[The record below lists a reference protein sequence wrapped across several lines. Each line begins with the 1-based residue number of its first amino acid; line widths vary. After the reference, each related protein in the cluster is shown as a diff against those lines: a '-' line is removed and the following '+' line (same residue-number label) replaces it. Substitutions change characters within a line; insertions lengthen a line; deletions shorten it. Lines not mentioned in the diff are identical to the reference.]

1 MEEKNNYNEQEQPTE
16 KSLSVWGKVLSTSV
30 NLPFVKVNREEF
42 LTKEL
47 SKFCTPMEVMTAI
60 EDSPLGVLSKKEIDK
75 LANQCISYHLT
86 MVCGTSALMGLPG
99 GWWMAGTIPADITQ
113 FYGHILSLMQKL
125 IYLYGWPALTNVNN
139 QLDDESL
146 NIMTLFVG
154 VMMGNKVA
162 IEALTKVVT
171 QMSKNAG
178 TKISETV
185 IAHYAVKIAQWIGI
199 NMTKE
204 GFAKGVGKVIPLV
217 GAPISA
223 TITYY
228 TFRPMAR
235 RLKKHLDEL
244 YEMGKEHGKVRGLR
258 MIAAHSSLTFSTVR
272 KFWTLL
278 PRSHAMC

>member
-1 MEEKNNYNEQEQPTE
+1 MSKETEENKTE
-16 KSLSVWGKVLSTSV
+16 KGVSLWNGILSASLS
-30 NLPFVKVNREEF
+30 LPFVKVDRNEF

-47 SKFCTPMEVMTAI
+47 GKFCTPMELMTALENSPI
-60 EDSPLGVLSKKEIDK
+60 EVLTKKEIDK

-99 GWWMAGTIPADITQ
+99 GWWMAGTIPTDITQ
-113 FYGHILSLMQKL
+113 FYGHILALMQKL

-154 VMMGNKVA
+154 AMMGNKLAV
-162 IEALTKVVT
+162 EALAKVATSV
-171 QMSKNAG
+171 SKNAG
-178 TKISETV
+178 VKLSETIV
-185 IAHYAVKIAQWIGI
+185 AHYVIKIAQWIGMD
-199 NMTKE
+199 MTKE
-204 GFAKGVGKVIPLV
+204 TFAKGVGKVLPLV

-235 RLKKHLDEL
+235 RLKHHLDEL
-244 YEMGKEHGKVRGLR
+244 YDMGVEHGGK
-258 MIAAHSSLTFSTVR
+258 
-272 KFWTLL
+272 KQ
-278 PRSHAMC
+278 PE

>member
-1 MEEKNNYNEQEQPTE
+1 MEEKTVTLWN
-16 KSLSVWGKVLSTSV
+16 KVLSTCIG
-30 NLPFVKVNREEF
+30 LPFVKVDRGEF

-47 SKFCTPMEVMTAI
+47 SKFCTPAEVVVALQEGT
-60 EDSPLGVLSKKEIDK
+60 LGVLSKKEIDK

-99 GWWMAGTIPADITQ
+99 GWWMAGTIPTDLTQ

-125 IYLYGWPALTNVNN
+125 IYLYGWPALTNAND

-154 VMMGNKVA
+154 AMMGNKMAVEALNKVA
-162 IEALTKVVT
+162 IQAG
-171 QMSKNAG
+171 MNAG
-178 TKISETV
+178 VRLSETV
-185 IAHYAVKIAQWIGI
+185 VAQYVIKTAQWIGVC
-199 NMTKE
+199 MTKDS
-204 GFAKGVGKVIPLV
+204 FAKGVGKVLPLV

-244 YEMGKEHGKVRGLR
+244 YEMRMEHGKLK
-258 MIAAHSSLTFSTVR
+258 IEN
-272 KFWTLL
+272 
-278 PRSHAMC
+278 

>member
-1 MEEKNNYNEQEQPTE
+1 MSETNKENTTQGV
-16 KSLSVWGKVLSTSV
+16 SLWNRVLETSLR
-30 NLPFVKVNREEF
+30 LPYVKVNRDEF

-47 SKFCTPMEVMTAI
+47 SKFCTPMELMVALDET
-60 EDSPLGVLSKKEIDK
+60 PLKVLNKKEIDK

-99 GWWMAGTIPADITQ
+99 GWWMAGSIPADITQ
-113 FYGHILSLMQKL
+113 FYGHILCLMQKL
-125 IYLYGWPALTNVNN
+125 IYLYGWPSLTDVNK

-154 VMMGNKVA
+154 AMMGNKLA
-162 IEALTKVVT
+162 IEALTKVVG
-171 QMSKNAG
+171 QVSKNAG
-178 TKISETV
+178 IKISEGV
-185 IAHYAVKIAQWIGI
+185 MAHYVIKIAQWIGI

-204 GFAKGVGKVIPLV
+204 GFAKGVGKVLPLV

-244 YEMGKEHGKVRGLR
+244 YDMRH
-258 MIAAHSSLTFSTVR
+258 
-272 KFWTLL
+272 
-278 PRSHAMC
+278 

>member
-1 MEEKNNYNEQEQPTE
+1 MDIKMNNA
-16 KSLSVWGKVLSTSV
+16 KSVSLWNRVLSTSV
-30 NLPFVKVNREEF
+30 NLPFVKVNRDEF

-47 SKFCTPMEVMTAI
+47 SKFCTPMEVATALN
-60 EDSPLGVLSKKEIDK
+60 EGTLKVLSKKEIDK

-99 GWWMAGTIPADITQ
+99 GWWMAGTIPTDLTQ

-154 VMMGNKVA
+154 VMMGNKMA
-162 IEALTKVVT
+162 IDGIAKVV
-171 QMSKNAG
+171 SK
-178 TKISETV
+178 EYV
-185 IAHYAVKIAQWIGI
+185 EKIAQWIGV
-199 NMTKE
+199 NLTKE
-204 GFAKGVGKVIPLV
+204 GFAKGVGKVLPLV

-235 RLKKHLDEL
+235 RLKRHLDEL
-244 YEMGKEHGKVRGLR
+244 YEMGLEHKKQN
-258 MIAAHSSLTFSTVR
+258 F
-272 KFWTLL
+272 
-278 PRSHAMC
+278 

>member
-1 MEEKNNYNEQEQPTE
+1 MEENINPQPQPTE
-16 KSLSVWGKVLSTSV
+16 KSVSLWNKVLSTSLK
-30 NLPFVKVNREEF
+30 LPFVKVDREEF

-47 SKFCTPMEVMTAI
+47 SKFCTPMEVITALN
-60 EDSPLGVLSKKEIDK
+60 EGTLGVLNKKEIDK

-99 GWWMAGTIPADITQ
+99 GWWMAGTIPTDLTQ

-125 IYLYGWPALTNVNN
+125 IYLYGWPSLTDVNH

-154 VMMGNKVA
+154 VMMGNKMAVDT
-162 IEALTKVVT
+162 LNKVVVQVT
-171 QMSKNAG
+171 EKASVR
-178 TKISETV
+178 ISETV
-185 IAHYAVKIAQWIGI
+185 LAEYVVKVAQWIGVS
-199 NMTKE
+199 MTKE
-204 GFAKGVGKVIPLV
+204 SFAKGMGKVLPLV

-244 YEMGKEHGKVRGLR
+244 YEMGQEHKKQ
-258 MIAAHSSLTFSTVR
+258 IF
-272 KFWTLL
+272 
-278 PRSHAMC
+278 

>member
-1 MEEKNNYNEQEQPTE
+1 MSEKANESNQKLT
-16 KSLSVWGKVLSTSV
+16 LWNRVLSASV
-30 NLPFVKVNREEF
+30 KMPFVKVDRDEF

-47 SKFCTPMEVMTAI
+47 SKFCTPLEVITAI
-60 EDSPLGVLSKKEIDK
+60 NESPLQVLSKKEIDK
-75 LANQCISYHLT
+75 LANQCINYHLT
-86 MVCGTSALMGLPG
+86 MVSGTSALMGIPG
-99 GWWMAGTIPADITQ
+99 GWWMAGTIPTDLAQ
-113 FYGHILSLMQKL
+113 FYAHILSLMQKL
-125 IYLYGWPALTNVNN
+125 IYLYGWPPLTDVNH

-154 VMMGNKVA
+154 VAMGNKLAV
-162 IEALTKVVT
+162 EALGKVVS
-171 QMSKNAG
+171 QVSKSASI
-178 TKISETV
+178 KISETV
-185 IAHYAVKIAQWIGI
+185 MAQYAIKIAQWIGI

-244 YEMGKEHGKVRGLR
+244 YDMRHFPVTRIE
-258 MIAAHSSLTFSTVR
+258 
-272 KFWTLL
+272 
-278 PRSHAMC
+278 

>member
-1 MEEKNNYNEQEQPTE
+1 MAAVNKKHRSRMTEEKQE
-16 KSLSVWGKVLSTSV
+16 KSITLWNKVLETSLK
-30 NLPFVKVNREEF
+30 LPFVKVDRDEF

-47 SKFCTPMEVMTAI
+47 SKFCTPMELITALQ
-60 EDSPLGVLSKKEIDK
+60 DSPVQVLSKKEIDK

-99 GWWMAGTIPADITQ
+99 GWWMAGTIPTDITQ

-125 IYLYGWPALTNVNN
+125 IYFYGWPSLTDVNK

-146 NIMTLFVG
+146 KIMTLFVG
-154 VMMGNKVA
+154 AMMGNKLAV
-162 IEALTKVVT
+162 EALTKVVG
-171 QMSKNAG
+171 QVSKNAG
-178 TKISETV
+178 IKISEG
-185 IAHYAVKIAQWIGI
+185 IMAQYAIKIAQWIGI

-204 GFAKGVGKVIPLV
+204 SFAKGVGKVLPLV

-235 RLKKHLDEL
+235 RLKTHLDEL
-244 YEMGKEHGKVRGLR
+244 YDMRHGY
-258 MIAAHSSLTFSTVR
+258 
-272 KFWTLL
+272 
-278 PRSHAMC
+278 

>member
-1 MEEKNNYNEQEQPTE
+1 MSEETQE
-16 KSLSVWGKVLSTSV
+16 KSVTLWNKVLETSLK
-30 NLPFVKVNREEF
+30 LPFVNVNREEF

-47 SKFCTPMEVMTAI
+47 SKFCTPLEVITALD
-60 EDSPLGVLSKKEIDK
+60 DSPLRVLNKKEIDK
-75 LANQCISYHLT
+75 LANQCIKYHLT

-99 GWWMAGTIPADITQ
+99 GWWMAGSIPADITQ

-125 IYLYGWPALTNVNN
+125 IYLYGWPSLTNVNK

-154 VMMGNKVA
+154 AMMGNKLAV
-162 IEALTKVVT
+162 EALTKVVG
-171 QMSKNAG
+171 QVSKNAG
-178 TKISETV
+178 VKLSETLM
-185 IAHYAVKIAQWIGI
+185 AQYAIKIAQWIGV

-204 GFAKGVGKVIPLV
+204 SFAKGVGKVVPLV

-235 RLKKHLDEL
+235 RLKNHLDEL
-244 YEMGKEHGKVRGLR
+244 YEMRH
-258 MIAAHSSLTFSTVR
+258 
-272 KFWTLL
+272 
-278 PRSHAMC
+278 

>member
-1 MEEKNNYNEQEQPTE
+1 MATENNNNASQTNKET
-16 KSLSVWGKVLSTSV
+16 KSISLWNKVLSTSV
-30 NLPFVKVNREEF
+30 NLPLVKVDRDEF

-47 SKFCTPMEVMTAI
+47 SKFCTPMEVITALN
-60 EDSPLGVLSKKEIDK
+60 DSPLKVLSKKEIDK

-99 GWWMAGTIPADITQ
+99 GWWMAGTIPTDITQ
-113 FYGHILSLMQKL
+113 FYGHILALMQKL

-154 VMMGNKVA
+154 VMMGNKLAV
-162 IEALTKVVT
+162 EALAKVVT
-171 QMSKNAG
+171 QVSKNASV
-178 TKISETV
+178 KISETV
-185 IAHYAVKIAQWIGI
+185 LAQYTIKIAQWIGI

-204 GFAKGVGKVIPLV
+204 SFAKGMGKVLPLV

-244 YEMGKEHGKVRGLR
+244 YDMRHEEQ
-258 MIAAHSSLTFSTVR
+258 
-272 KFWTLL
+272 
-278 PRSHAMC
+278 

>member
-1 MEEKNNYNEQEQPTE
+1 MTEEKQE
-16 KSLSVWGKVLSTSV
+16 KSITLWNKVLETSLR
-30 NLPFVKVNREEF
+30 LPFVKVDRDEF

-47 SKFCTPMEVMTAI
+47 SKVCTPMEVMTALQ
-60 EDSPLGVLSKKEIDK
+60 ESPVLVLSKKEIDK

-99 GWWMAGTIPADITQ
+99 GWWMAGTIPTDITQ

-125 IYLYGWPALTNVNN
+125 IYLYGWPSLTDVNK

-146 NIMTLFVG
+146 KIMTLFVG
-154 VMMGNKVA
+154 AMMGNKLAV
-162 IEALTKVVT
+162 EALTKVVG
-171 QMSKNAG
+171 QVSKNAG
-178 TKISETV
+178 IKISEG
-185 IAHYAVKIAQWIGI
+185 IMAQYAIKIAQWIGI

-204 GFAKGVGKVIPLV
+204 SFAKGVGKVLPLV

-235 RLKKHLDEL
+235 RLKTHLDEL
-244 YEMGKEHGKVRGLR
+244 YDMRHGY
-258 MIAAHSSLTFSTVR
+258 
-272 KFWTLL
+272 
-278 PRSHAMC
+278 

>member
-1 MEEKNNYNEQEQPTE
+1 MSETNKENTTQGV
-16 KSLSVWGKVLSTSV
+16 SLWNKVLETSLR
-30 NLPFVKVNREEF
+30 LPYVKVNRDEF

-47 SKFCTPMEVMTAI
+47 SKFCTPMELMVALDET
-60 EDSPLGVLSKKEIDK
+60 PLKVLNKKEIDK

-99 GWWMAGTIPADITQ
+99 GWWMAGSIPADITQ
-113 FYGHILSLMQKL
+113 FYGHILCLMQKL
-125 IYLYGWPALTNVNN
+125 IYLYGWPALTNVNK

-154 VMMGNKVA
+154 AMMGNKLA
-162 IEALTKVVT
+162 IEALTKLVGQV
-171 QMSKNAG
+171 SRNAG
-178 TKISETV
+178 IKISEGV
-185 IAHYAVKIAQWIGI
+185 MAHYVIKIAQWIGI

-204 GFAKGVGKVIPLV
+204 GFAKGVGKVLPLV

-244 YEMGKEHGKVRGLR
+244 YDMRHEGY
-258 MIAAHSSLTFSTVR
+258 
-272 KFWTLL
+272 
-278 PRSHAMC
+278 

>member
-244 YEMGKEHGKVRGLR
+244 YEMGKEHGRVE
-258 MIAAHSSLTFSTVR
+258 S
-272 KFWTLL
+272 
-278 PRSHAMC
+278 

>member
-1 MEEKNNYNEQEQPTE
+1 M
-16 KSLSVWGKVLSTSV
+16 STSV
-30 NLPFVKVNREEF
+30 NLPFVKVDRDEF

-60 EDSPLGVLSKKEIDK
+60 NVGTLGVLSKKEIDK

-99 GWWMAGTIPADITQ
+99 GWWMAGTIPTDLTQ

-125 IYLYGWPALTNVNN
+125 IYLYGWPALTNVNQ

-154 VMMGNKVA
+154 VMMGNKMAV
-162 IEALTKVVT
+162 EALGKVAT
-171 QMSKNAG
+171 MASKNAG
-178 TKISETV
+178 MKISETV
-185 IAHYAVKIAQWIGI
+185 LAQYVVKVAQWIGI

-204 GFAKGVGKVIPLV
+204 GFAKGMGKVLPLV

-235 RLKKHLDEL
+235 RLKRHLDEL
-244 YEMGKEHGKVRGLR
+244 YEMAQEHKNQ
-258 MIAAHSSLTFSTVR
+258 
-272 KFWTLL
+272 KF
-278 PRSHAMC
+278 

>member
-1 MEEKNNYNEQEQPTE
+1 MSEENKE
-16 KSLSVWGKVLSTSV
+16 KTTQSLSLWNRVLETSLK
-30 NLPFVKVNREEF
+30 LPFVNVDREEF

-47 SKFCTPMEVMTAI
+47 TKFCTPMEVMTAL
-60 EDSPLGVLSKKEIDK
+60 DDTPLKVLSKKEIDK

-99 GWWMAGTIPADITQ
+99 GWWMAGSIPADITQ

-125 IYLYGWPALTNVNN
+125 IYLYGWPSLTNVNK

-154 VMMGNKVA
+154 VMMGNKLA
-162 IEALTKVVT
+162 IEALTKVAT
-171 QMSKNAG
+171 QISKNAG
-178 TKISETV
+178 VRISEGV
-185 IAHYAVKIAQWIGI
+185 MAHYIIKIAQWIGI

-235 RLKKHLDEL
+235 RLKAHLDDL
-244 YEMGKEHGKVRGLR
+244 YEMRKLR
-258 MIAAHSSLTFSTVR
+258 ETAAL
-272 KFWTLL
+272 
-278 PRSHAMC
+278 

>member
-1 MEEKNNYNEQEQPTE
+1 MGDKNV
-16 KSLSVWGKVLSTSV
+16 SLWNRVLSTSV
-30 NLPFVKVNREEF
+30 NLPFVKVDRTEF

-60 EDSPLGVLSKKEIDK
+60 NVGTLGVLSKKEIDK

-99 GWWMAGTIPADITQ
+99 GWWMAGTIPTDLTQ

-125 IYLYGWPALTNVNN
+125 IYLYGWPALTNVNK

-154 VMMGNKVA
+154 VMMGNKMAV
-162 IEALTKVVT
+162 EALGKVAT
-171 QMSKNAG
+171 MASKNAG
-178 TKISETV
+178 MKISETV
-185 IAHYAVKIAQWIGI
+185 LAQYVVKVAQWIGI

-204 GFAKGVGKVIPLV
+204 SFAKGMGKVLPLV

-228 TFRPMAR
+228 TFRPMAH

-244 YEMGKEHGKVRGLR
+244 YEMGLEHGAIVK
-258 MIAAHSSLTFSTVR
+258 
-272 KFWTLL
+272 
-278 PRSHAMC
+278 

>member
-1 MEEKNNYNEQEQPTE
+1 MATENNNNASQTNKET
-16 KSLSVWGKVLSTSV
+16 KSVSLWNRVLSTSV
-30 NLPFVKVNREEF
+30 NLPLVKVDRDEF

-47 SKFCTPMEVMTAI
+47 SKFCTPMEVITALN
-60 EDSPLGVLSKKEIDK
+60 DSPLKVLSKKEIDK

-99 GWWMAGTIPADITQ
+99 GWWMAGTIPTDITQ
-113 FYGHILSLMQKL
+113 FYGHILALMQKL

-154 VMMGNKVA
+154 VMMGNKLAV
-162 IEALTKVVT
+162 EALAKVVT
-171 QMSKNAG
+171 QVSKNASV
-178 TKISETV
+178 KISETV
-185 IAHYAVKIAQWIGI
+185 LAQYTIKIAQWIGI

-204 GFAKGVGKVIPLV
+204 GFAKGVGKVLPLV

-244 YEMGKEHGKVRGLR
+244 YDMRHEEQ
-258 MIAAHSSLTFSTVR
+258 
-272 KFWTLL
+272 
-278 PRSHAMC
+278 

>member
-1 MEEKNNYNEQEQPTE
+1 MSETNKENTTQGV
-16 KSLSVWGKVLSTSV
+16 SLWNRVLETSLR
-30 NLPFVKVNREEF
+30 LPYVKVNRDEF

-47 SKFCTPMEVMTAI
+47 SKFCTPMELMVALDET
-60 EDSPLGVLSKKEIDK
+60 PLKVLNKKEIDK

-99 GWWMAGTIPADITQ
+99 GWWMAGSIPADITQ
-113 FYGHILSLMQKL
+113 FYGHILCLMQKL
-125 IYLYGWPALTNVNN
+125 IYLYGWPALTNVNK

-154 VMMGNKVA
+154 AMMGNKLA
-162 IEALTKVVT
+162 IEALTKLVGQV
-171 QMSKNAG
+171 SRNAG
-178 TKISETV
+178 IKISEGV
-185 IAHYAVKIAQWIGI
+185 MAHYVIKIAQWIGI

-204 GFAKGVGKVIPLV
+204 GFAKGVGKVLPLV

-244 YEMGKEHGKVRGLR
+244 YDMRHEGY
-258 MIAAHSSLTFSTVR
+258 
-272 KFWTLL
+272 
-278 PRSHAMC
+278 

>member
-1 MEEKNNYNEQEQPTE
+1 MSEENKE
-16 KSLSVWGKVLSTSV
+16 KSVSLWNKVLETSLR
-30 NLPFVKVNREEF
+30 LPFVKVNREEF

-47 SKFCTPMEVMTAI
+47 TKFCTPMEVMTAL
-60 EDSPLGVLSKKEIDK
+60 DDTPLKVLNKKEIDK
-75 LANQCISYHLT
+75 LANQCINYHLT

-99 GWWMAGTIPADITQ
+99 GWWMAGTIPTDLTQ

-125 IYLYGWPALTNVNN
+125 IYLYGGPSLTNVNQ

-146 NIMTLFVG
+146 NIVTLFVG
-154 VMMGNKVA
+154 MMMGNKMA
-162 IEALTKVVT
+162 AEALTKVLG

-178 TKISETV
+178 IKISEG
-185 IAHYAVKIAQWIGI
+185 IMAHYIIKIAQWIGI

-204 GFAKGVGKVIPLV
+204 GFAKGMGKVLPLV

-244 YEMGKEHGKVRGLR
+244 YDMRHGE
-258 MIAAHSSLTFSTVR
+258 F
-272 KFWTLL
+272 
-278 PRSHAMC
+278 

>member
-1 MEEKNNYNEQEQPTE
+1 MVTDMEDNKIEKR
-16 KSLSVWGKVLSTSV
+16 SLWNRVFATSLR
-30 NLPFVKVNREEF
+30 LPFVKVDRDEF

-47 SKFCTPMEVMTAI
+47 SKFCTPMEVMTAL
-60 EDSPLGVLSKKEIDK
+60 EQGTLSVLSKKEIDK

-86 MVCGTSALMGLPG
+86 MVCGTSALMGIPG
-99 GWWMAGTIPADITQ
+99 GWWMAGTIPTDLTQ

-125 IYLYGWPALTNVNN
+125 IYLYGWPSLTDVKN

-154 VMMGNKVA
+154 VMMGNKMA
-162 IEALTKVVT
+162 IEALTKVVA
-171 QMSKNAG
+171 QVSKNAG
-178 TKISETV
+178 VKISETV
-185 IAHYAVKIAQWIGI
+185 MAHYAVKVAQWIGI

-235 RLKKHLDEL
+235 RLKRHLDEL
-244 YEMGKEHGKVRGLR
+244 YDMKMKHGKLVVLEG
-258 MIAAHSSLTFSTVR
+258 
-272 KFWTLL
+272 
-278 PRSHAMC
+278 

>member
-1 MEEKNNYNEQEQPTE
+1 MATENNNGKN
-16 KSLSVWGKVLSTSV
+16 LSIWNSVLSRSLQ
-30 NLPFVKVNREEF
+30 LPFVKVDREEF
-42 LTKEL
+42 LNKEL

-60 EDSPLGVLSKKEIDK
+60 EEGPLGVLNKKEIDK

-86 MVCGTSALMGLPG
+86 MVCGTSALMGIPG
-99 GWWMAGTIPADITQ
+99 GWWMAGTIPTDITQ

-125 IYLYGWPALTNVNN
+125 IYLYGWPSLTDVNK
-139 QLDDESL
+139 QLDDESK

-154 VMMGNKVA
+154 VMMGNKMA

-171 QMSKNAG
+171 QVSKNTG
-178 TKISETV
+178 VKISETV
-185 IAHYAVKIAQWIGI
+185 MAHYAVKIAQWIGI

-204 GFAKGVGKVIPLV
+204 GFAKGVGKVLPLV

-235 RLKKHLDEL
+235 RLKRHLDDL
-244 YEMGKEHGKVRGLR
+244 YDMGMEHGKMRGEN
-258 MIAAHSSLTFSTVR
+258 
-272 KFWTLL
+272 
-278 PRSHAMC
+278 

>member
-1 MEEKNNYNEQEQPTE
+1 MAEENQE
-16 KSLSVWGKVLSTSV
+16 KSVTLWNKVLETSLR
-30 NLPFVKVNREEF
+30 LPFVNVNREEF

-47 SKFCTPMEVMTAI
+47 SKFCTPMEVMTAL
-60 EDSPLGVLSKKEIDK
+60 DDTPLKVLSKKEIDK
-75 LANQCISYHLT
+75 LANQCIKYHLT

-99 GWWMAGTIPADITQ
+99 GWWMAGSIPADITQ

-125 IYLYGWPALTNVNN
+125 IYLYGWPALTNVNK

-154 VMMGNKVA
+154 AMMGNKLAV
-162 IEALTKVVT
+162 EALTKVVA
-171 QMSKNAG
+171 QVSKNAG
-178 TKISETV
+178 IKISETLM
-185 IAHYAVKIAQWIGI
+185 AQYAIKIAQWIGI

-204 GFAKGVGKVIPLV
+204 GFAKGVGKVVPLV

-235 RLKKHLDEL
+235 RLKNHLDAL
-244 YEMGKEHGKVRGLR
+244 YEMRLEGY
-258 MIAAHSSLTFSTVR
+258 
-272 KFWTLL
+272 
-278 PRSHAMC
+278 

>member
-1 MEEKNNYNEQEQPTE
+1 MEENNNVELHPKPEE
-16 KSLSVWGKVLSTSV
+16 KGLSVWGKVLSTSIG
-30 NLPFVKVNREEF
+30 LPFVKVNREEF
-42 LTKEL
+42 LNKEL

-60 EDSPLGVLSKKEIDK
+60 EEGPLGVLTKKEIDK

-125 IYLYGWPALTNVNN
+125 IYLYGWPPLTSVND

-154 VMMGNKVA
+154 VMMGNKMA

-171 QMSKNAG
+171 QASKNAG
-178 TKISETV
+178 VKISETV
-185 IAHYAVKIAQWIGI
+185 MAHYAVKVAQWIGI

-235 RLKKHLDEL
+235 RLKRHLDDL
-244 YEMGKEHGKVRGLR
+244 YEMGLEHGKVR
-258 MIAAHSSLTFSTVR
+258 TEN
-272 KFWTLL
+272 
-278 PRSHAMC
+278 

>member
-1 MEEKNNYNEQEQPTE
+1 MEENNINETPKPTE
-16 KSLSVWGKVLSTSV
+16 KGVSVWGKVLSASLR
-30 NLPFVKVNREEF
+30 LPFVKVNREEF
-42 LTKEL
+42 LSKEL
-47 SKFCTPMEVMTAI
+47 SKFCTPMEVMTAL
-60 EDSPLGVLSKKEIDK
+60 DAGPLGVLTKKEIDK

-86 MVCGTSALMGLPG
+86 MACGTSALMGLPG
-99 GWWMAGTIPADITQ
+99 GWWMAGTIPTDITQ

-125 IYLYGWPALTNVNN
+125 IYLYGWPALTDVNH
-139 QLDDESL
+139 QLDDESM

-154 VMMGNKVA
+154 VMMGNKMAV
-162 IEALTKVVT
+162 EALAKLAT
-171 QMSKNAG
+171 QMSKEAG
-178 TKISETV
+178 VKISETV

-244 YEMGKEHGKVRGLR
+244 YEMGEVHK
-258 MIAAHSSLTFSTVR
+258 AAASR
-272 KFWTLL
+272 
-278 PRSHAMC
+278 